1 LDVEGVASIEAEA
14 VDTKEVVELEADSH
28 KEGAPEVGE
37 GGAGAV
43 REGTRN

>member
-1 LDVEGVASIEAEA
+1 LDAEGVASIEAE
-14 VDTKEVVELEADSH
+14 VVETKEVVELEADSH
-28 KEGAPEVGE
+28 KEGEPEVGE